1 MLKFTPSLLFAI
13 FLFNYC
19 TIKCQSVII
28 DTSLINNGWK
38 IATHLE
44 SFVDDSQ
51 IILGTQASNSTK
63 FLARINSTGN
73 PIWIINNESTQ
84 RITDMLTTVEGE
96 IVVFSE
102 ANGFDNNPIDPTITK
117 YNSEGELLWSSILD
131 TKTRASYGRLF
142 VNSQKNIVLIR
153 VSTNLIRTV
162 LDGMGNTVDEVMTKN
177 IETEGPFYTASV
189 RDIFLDSED
198 NYYISH
204 IVGESVFGDDPLC
217 ERFTRVNSIG
227 EKTHDLGCFY
237 SFRFFEFNKNVYLYD
252 NDIFI
257 FSEDEPFGNLA
268 YDIMIPGEFLDALP
282 SDSILQIMLMDGNF
296 VEPGKVTT
304 LEFDTSFNL
313 ISEFSYTR
321 NTSSS
326 YTAVAR
332 INSDCYSLIGHT
344 PFGPPIE
351 SYAEELIYV
360 VICAEQTS
368 NVDSSDA
375 SPYSVYPN
383 PCENT
388 LNIGGGSDVKSVN
401 VYNVSGRSIE
411 AHLTNSGSINTANM
425 ENGIY
430 LLQIT
435 SRNGNVVLK
444 KFIKS

>member
-1 MLKFTPSLLFAI
+1 
-13 FLFNYC
+13 
-19 TIKCQSVII
+19 
-28 DTSLINNGWK
+28 
-38 IATHLE
+38 
-44 SFVDDSQ
+44 
-51 IILGTQASNSTK
+51 
-63 FLARINSTGN
+63 
-73 PIWIINNESTQ
+73 
-84 RITDMLTTVEGE
+84 
-96 IVVFSE
+96 
-102 ANGFDNNPIDPTITK
+102 
-117 YNSEGELLWSSILD
+117 
-131 TKTRASYGRLF
+131 
-142 VNSQKNIVLIR
+142 
-153 VSTNLIRTV
+153 
-162 LDGMGNTVDEVMTKN
+162 
-177 IETEGPFYTASV
+177 
-189 RDIFLDSED
+189 
-198 NYYISH
+198 
-204 IVGESVFGDDPLC
+204 
-217 ERFTRVNSIG
+217 
-227 EKTHDLGCFY
+227 
-237 SFRFFEFNKNVYLYD
+237 
-252 NDIFI
+252 
-257 FSEDEPFGNLA
+257 
-268 YDIMIPGEFLDALP
+268 MIPGEFLDALP

-304 LEFDTSFNL
+304 LKFDTSFNL